1 MNTKVSQITVEELR
15 EMIGEV
21 VEEKLRAIFLER
33 EDHFELKDELIERLE
48 RQMAQVDAGERGEAF
63 EDVVSRLGLN

>member
-21 VEEKLRAIFLER
+21 VEEKLRSIFLER
-33 EDHFELKDELIERLE
+33 EDDLELKDELVERLE
-48 RQMAQVDAGERGEAF
+48 RQMAQVDAGERGETF
-63 EDVVSRLGLN
+63 EDVVSKLGLN

>member
-1 MNTKVSQITVEELR
+1 MNTKVPQITVEELR

-33 EDHFELKDELIERLE
+33 EDHLELKDELVERLE